1 MRDAG
6 PAERSLPRSRRRG
19 NAGKPPTATI
29 AEDWSVR
36 DRLEKKG
43 AKKRS
48 LERWLFD
55 STSRAHREPRE
66 AYRYLRKPS
75 PARHPSDRRGRAS
88 QQGGARGA
96 CQATCAP
103 PFSSHALEHN
113 RLPTDVWVWLLAAF
127 FLKQSCLVASRLS
140 ELET

>member
-6 PAERSLPRSRRRG
+6 SDERSLPRSRRRG

-36 DRLEKKG
+36 DRLQKKG

-66 AYRYLRKPS
+66 AYRYLRKLS
-75 PARHPSDRRGRAS
+75 PPRHPSDRRGRAS
-88 QQGGARGA
+88 RQGAHGAHVRPR
-96 CQATCAP
+96 AP
-103 PFSSHALEHN
+103 PIFFPRTRTQPTAD
-113 RLPTDVWVWLLAAF
+113 RRVGVATGCFFFKTKLPSGF
-127 FLKQSCLVASRLS
+127 
-140 ELET
+140 